1 MTLFVRRR
9 ALLHGSL
16 GAALGAPFIRTAAA
30 QTTLEWVAGSLGGG
44 WYTMAAGLSSLIREE
59 NPDIQIRVVPGGGLA
74 NPTRI
79 NNNQSQIGWG
89 IDAFAASAV
98 QGVEPYRQKHDRIR
112 TLGTGYSPTEH
123 HFLRH
128 PGAGPEDMRAILTQ
142 PGLKIGAPQRSST
155 DEMTLQ
161 RILRFL
167 GTSPE
172 RIREQ
177 GGRYLNGSYADLGTA
192 YNDGQ
197 VDYIYV
203 ALAKPAALMQEI
215 ARGRRGGRMVA
226 FPDDIRAHLIQQYA
240 YAQGILPG
248 DTYPTMMSGDIPVT
262 MMDSVILVHDSV
274 PNEVVQKITAT
285 LIRNAGQRLASIHA
299 SMGGW
304 TAAKAVDYRG
314 VPFHPGAAAAFRA
327 AGANPPA
334 A

>member
-1 MTLFVRRR
+1 MTMVIGRRTL
-9 ALLHGSL
+9 ACGTLS
-16 GAALGAPFIRTAAA
+16 AALAAPFIRTASA

-128 PGAGPEDMRAILTQ
+128 PGAGPEEMRAILTQ

-167 GTSPE
+167 GTSPD

-177 GGRYLNGSYADLGTA
+177 GGRYLNGSYADLATA

-197 VDYIYV
+197 VDYLYV
-203 ALAKPAALMQEI
+203 ALAKPAAMMQEI
-215 ARGRRGGRMVA
+215 ARGRRGGRLVA
-226 FPDDIRAHLIQQYA
+226 FPQDIREHLIREYA

-262 MMDSVILVHDSV
+262 LMDSVILVHDSV
-274 PNEVVQKITAT
+274 PAEVVQKITAT
-285 LIRNAGQRLASIHA
+285 LIRAAGQRLASIHA

-304 TAAKAVDYRG
+304 TPAKAVDYRG

>member
-1 MTLFVRRR
+1 MSLVIGRR
-9 ALLHGSL
+9 ALARGTF
-16 GAALGAPFIRTAAA
+16 GATLAAPFIRTASA

-98 QGVEPYRQKHDRIR
+98 TGAEPYRQKHERIR

-128 PGAGPEDMRAILTQ
+128 PGAGPEEMRAILTQ

-155 DEMTLQ
+155 DELTLQ

-167 GTSPE
+167 GSSPE

-215 ARGRRGGRMVA
+215 ARGRRGGRLVA
-226 FPDDIRAHLIQQYA
+226 FPQDIRDHLTQRYA
-240 YAQGILPG
+240 YAQGILPAA
-248 DTYPTMMSGDIPVT
+248 TYPTMMSGDLPVT

-285 LIRNAGQRLASIHA
+285 LIKAAGQRLASIHA

-304 TAAKAVDYRG
+304 TPAKAVAYRG
-314 VPFHPGAAAAFRA
+314 VPFHPGAVAAFRA

-334 A
+334 

>member
-1 MTLFVRRR
+1 MSLIIRRR
-9 ALLHGSL
+9 ALAAGTL
-16 GAALGAPFIRTAAA
+16 GVALGAPFIRTASA

-98 QGVEPYRQKHDRIR
+98 TGVEPYRAKHERIR
-112 TLGTGYSPTEH
+112 SLGTGYSPTEH

-128 PGAGPEDMRAILTQ
+128 AGDGPTDMRAILMQ

-167 GTSPE
+167 GSSPDK
-172 RIREQ
+172 IREQ

-197 VDYIYV
+197 IDYVYV

-215 ARGRRGGRMVA
+215 ARGRRGGQMVA
-226 FPDDIRAHLIQQYA
+226 FPQDIRDHLTQQYA
-240 YAQGILPG
+240 YAQGVLPAG
-248 DTYPTMMSGDIPVT
+248 TYPTMMSGDVPVT

-274 PNEVVQKITAT
+274 PAEVVQKITAT
-285 LIRNAGQRLASIHA
+285 LIRNKGQRLANIHA

-304 TAAKAVDYRG
+304 TPEKAVGYRG

-334 A
+334 